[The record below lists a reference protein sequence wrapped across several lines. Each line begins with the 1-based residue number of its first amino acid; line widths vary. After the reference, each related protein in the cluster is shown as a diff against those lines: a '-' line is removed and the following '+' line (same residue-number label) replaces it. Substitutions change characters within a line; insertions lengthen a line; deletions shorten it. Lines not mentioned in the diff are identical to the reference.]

1 MTLRDATSRSS
12 SCSSLDN
19 LAVNEGISFIAV
31 NDYAFSLNANIKNG
45 KLIFFIFVFFEKIT
59 QETL

>member
-45 KLIFFIFVFFEKIT
+45 KLYFFLFLFFYF
-59 QETL
+59 